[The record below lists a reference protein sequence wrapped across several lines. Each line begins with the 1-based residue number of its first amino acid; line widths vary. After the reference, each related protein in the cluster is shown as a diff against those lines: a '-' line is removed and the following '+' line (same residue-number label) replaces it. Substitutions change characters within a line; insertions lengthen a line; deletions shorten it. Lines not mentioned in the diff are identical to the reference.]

1 MASSATGPTA
11 SLKVASARLSISG
24 RPDPTERLSKAEPF
38 SLVDLQS
45 RVVRYLRV
53 SVTDRC
59 NYRCRYCMPAEG
71 VQVLPRDELLN
82 FDEITRLV
90 RVFVGLGVRRVRLTG
105 GEPLVRRG
113 IVELVE
119 RIASIDGVE
128 DLAATTNAHL
138 LPELAGPLR
147 RAGLQRLNVS
157 LDSLDPKVFA
167 EMTRHGDLATVL
179 QGIEAATDAGFE
191 NIKINTVVLRGHN
204 DDGLDA
210 MLRFA
215 AEQGHVLRLIEYM
228 PIGVDDAWGP
238 ETFISAEEMR
248 GSLEERWHFE
258 AGVAASVSG
267 GGPAR
272 YWRAHP
278 RSVEVASAPVEVGFI
293 TAISDHF
300 CAQCNRVRLSPMGT
314 LRECLS
320 SAGTLSLRDMVR
332 AGQDDDAIADA
343 IQAALLGKVDGHRFG
358 DGVGTFESMS
368 AIGG

>member
-1 MASSATGPTA
+1 MKRSPNEPVSAA
-11 SLKVASARLSISG
+11 RVASARLSIAG
-24 RPDPTERLSKAEPF
+24 RPDPTERLRTSEPF

-71 VQVLPRDELLN
+71 GQVLPRTELLN

-90 RVFVGLGVRRVRLTG
+90 RVFMRLGVRRVRLTG

-119 RIASIDGVE
+119 RIAAVDGVE

-157 LDSLDPKVFA
+157 LDSLDPRVFA

-179 QGIEAATDAGFE
+179 RGLDAASDAGFE
-191 NIKINTVVLRGHN
+191 NIKLNTVVLRGHN
-204 DDGLDA
+204 DAGLDT

-215 AEQGHVLRLIEYM
+215 AEHGHVLRLIEYM

-238 ETFISAEEMR
+238 DTFLSADEMR
-248 GSLEERWHFE
+248 DGLAQRWDFE
-258 AGVAASVSG
+258 PGVTASVSG

-278 RSVEVASAPVEVGFI
+278 RSPEVASRAVEVGFI

-300 CAQCNRVRLSPMGT
+300 CGQCNRVRLSPMGT

-320 SAGTLSLRDMVR
+320 SPGTLSLRDMMR
-332 AGQDDDAIADA
+332 GGQDDDAVAVA
-343 IQAALLGKVDGHRFG
+343 IRAALLGKVDGHRFG
-358 DGVGTFESMS
+358 EGVATFEAMS